1 MPSPDLS
8 AEARALLRRLVQG
21 ELVEGSAPGCA
32 ELAALG
38 LAVHDP
44 HHGRWSAADL
54 YHAEQTAL
62 ARERAGI
69 ARHLRR
75 MEQLSELHRQMRNA
89 ELPSGNGV
97 EFLDRNELITA
108 AITRAM
114 DKAKST
120 IRTAHP
126 GERPAGTLRSA
137 AVSDL
142 AILRRGISY
151 RTLYPDT
158 ARSRAG
164 EQEWVAKV
172 GAHGAEIRTSATG
185 FVRMILVDRNF
196 AVVPDHRADA
206 GRDDAFRITHPGM
219 VALLHHVYDHQWER
233 AEPWTG
239 GRFRRR
245 EETLTTSR
253 SRRILNKLREGRTL
267 KQIASEL
274 GVSLRTVN
282 NDLTKL
288 YEAVGVD
295 TMFALGAWWS
305 SEAAAKE
312 RKLG

>member
-1 MPSPDLS
+1 M
-8 AEARALLRRLVQG
+8 
-21 ELVEGSAPGCA
+21 
-32 ELAALG
+32 
-38 LAVHDP
+38 
-44 HHGRWSAADL
+44 ADL

-62 ARERAGI
+62 ARERTAI
-69 ARHLRR
+69 AHHLRR
-75 MEQLSELHRQMRNA
+75 MDQLSELHRQTRNA

-97 EFLDRNELITA
+97 EFLDRLELITA
-108 AITRAM
+108 AITQAM
-114 DKAKST
+114 DSAKST
-120 IRTAHP
+120 ICTAHP
-126 GERPAGTLRSA
+126 GDRRAETLRSA
-137 AVSDL
+137 VVSDL

-151 RTLYPDT
+151 RTLYSDT
-158 ARSRAG
+158 ARARAG

-172 GAHGAEIRTSATG
+172 SAHGAEIRTIVTG
-185 FVRMILVDRNF
+185 FDRMILVDRNF
-196 AVVPDHRADA
+196 AVVPDHRAE
-206 GRDDAFRITHPGM
+206 GNRNTAFRITHPGM
-219 VALLHHVYDHQWER
+219 VAFLHHVYDHQWER

-282 NDLTKL
+282 NDLNKL